1 MSRGG
6 LLELFEALTD
16 AVRAE
21 WTKLRTVRSTA
32 WLLAT
37 AVVLTVGVSTL
48 TVEIVKCPASCG
60 ADTTKTSLTGVMLG
74 QAIIA
79 VLAVLMIST
88 EYSTGMIHATI
99 AAMPRRLVMLA
110 AKAINLSVLVLAAGA
125 VSVLGSLLAGWI
137 FLPRN
142 GFTHPANLVP
152 LSLYYGP
159 TVRAAI
165 GSVLYLALI
174 GLFSLGVATAVRDSG
189 VAITVVLGLVYV
201 VPIVGGLIFDP
212 RWERRFER
220 YAPTNAGLAI
230 QATKGLAKLPIG
242 PWEGLTVLAAWALV
256 AMVAGALVLRFRD
269 A

>member
-1 MSRGG
+1 MSQGG
-6 LLELFEALTD
+6 LPETLEALSD

-21 WTKLRTVRSTA
+21 WTKLWTVRSTA
-32 WLLAT
+32 LLLAT

-74 QAIIA
+74 QAIVA
-79 VLAVLMIST
+79 VLAVLVMT
-88 EYSTGMIHATI
+88 GEYSTGMIRATI

-110 AKAINLSVLVLAAGA
+110 AKAVTVSVLVLVAGA
-125 VSVLGSLLAGWI
+125 VSVLGSLLAGWF
-137 FLPRN
+137 FLPHN

-159 TVRAAI
+159 TLRAAV

-174 GLFSLGVATAVRDSG
+174 GLLSLGVATAVRDSG

-201 VPIVGGLIFDP
+201 VPIVGGLLLNP
-212 RWERRFER
+212 HWERRFER

-230 QATKGLAKLPIG
+230 QVTKGLAKLPIG
-242 PWEGLTVLAAWALV
+242 PWEGLGVLAVWAT
-256 AMVAGALVLRFRD
+256 AAIVAGGLMLRFRD

>member
-1 MSRGG
+1 MSQAG
-6 LLELFEALTD
+6 LSETFEALTD

-21 WTKLRTVRSTA
+21 WTKLTTVRTTA

-74 QAIIA
+74 QAIVA
-79 VLAVLMIST
+79 VLAAAVMT
-88 EYSTGMIHATI
+88 GEYSTGMISATI
-99 AAMPRRLVMLA
+99 TAMPRRLIMLA
-110 AKAINLSVLVLAAGA
+110 AKSITVSVLVLVAGA
-125 VSVLGSLLAGWI
+125 VSVFGSLLAGRI
-137 FLPRN
+137 FLPHN
-142 GFTHPANLVP
+142 GFTHPADLVP
-152 LSLYYGP
+152 LSAYYGP
-159 TVRAAI
+159 TLRAAV

-174 GLFSLGVATAVRDSG
+174 GLFSLGVATAVRESG
-189 VAITVVLGLVYV
+189 VAITLVLGLIYV
-201 VPIVGGLIFDP
+201 VPIVGGLILDP
-212 RWERRFER
+212 HWERRFER

-242 PWEGLTVLAAWALV
+242 PWEGLGVLAVWALV
-256 AMVAGALVLRFRD
+256 AMVAGGLVLRLRD

>member
-1 MSRGG
+1 MSRN
-6 LLELFEALTD
+6 EPKDTFEAL
-16 AVRAE
+16 ANAGRAE

-48 TVEIVKCPASCG
+48 TVEVVKCPASCA

-74 QAIIA
+74 QAIVA
-79 VLAVLMIST
+79 VLAVLVMT
-88 EYSTGMIHATI
+88 GEYSTGMIRATI
-99 AAMPRRLVMLA
+99 AAMPRRLIMLT
-110 AKAINLSVLVLAAGA
+110 AKAITVSALVLAAGA
-125 VSVLGSLLAGWI
+125 ASVLGSLLAGRI
-137 FLPRN
+137 FLPHN
-142 GFTHPANLVP
+142 GFTHPADLVP
-152 LSLYYGP
+152 LSVYYGP
-159 TVRAAI
+159 TLRAAL

-201 VPIVGGLIFDP
+201 VPIVGGLVLNP
-212 RWERRFER
+212 HWERRFER

-242 PWEGLTVLAAWALV
+242 PWEGLAVLATWTAAAIL
-256 AMVAGALVLRFRD
+256 AGGLMLRFRD

>member
-1 MSRGG
+1 M
-6 LLELFEALTD
+6 FEALSD

-74 QAIIA
+74 QAIVA
-79 VLAVLMIST
+79 VLAAAAMT
-88 EYSTGMIHATI
+88 AEYSTGMIRATI

-110 AKAINLSVLVLAAGA
+110 AKAITVSVLVLAAGT
-125 VSVLGSLLAGWI
+125 VSVAGSLLAGWI
-137 FLPRN
+137 FLPHN
-142 GFTHPANLVP
+142 GFTHAANLVP
-152 LSLYYGP
+152 LTVYYGP
-159 TVRAAI
+159 TLRAAA
-165 GSVLYLALI
+165 GSVLYLTLI
-174 GLFSLGVATAVRDSG
+174 GLFSLGIATAVRDSG
-189 VAITVVLGLVYV
+189 TAITVVLGLVYV
-201 VPIVGGLIFDP
+201 VPIVGGLILDP
-212 RWERRFER
+212 HWERRFER

-242 PWEGLTVLAAWALV
+242 PWEGLGVLAAWATI
-256 AMVAGALVLRFRD
+256 AMVAGAITLRLRD